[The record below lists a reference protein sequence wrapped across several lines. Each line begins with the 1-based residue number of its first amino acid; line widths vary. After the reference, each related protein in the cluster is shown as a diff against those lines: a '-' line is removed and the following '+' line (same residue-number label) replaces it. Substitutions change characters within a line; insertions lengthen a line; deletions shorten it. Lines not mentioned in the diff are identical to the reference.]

1 MLFPLRI
8 FTPFFTPFSYQITPF
23 YDILRYFFTFPR
35 KPGKPHKHWGFG
47 AFYFLFFIHN
57 LEDIK
62 FQVIGLIRRP
72 QNWVI
77 RSLGAVFYLTET
89 FVDVVSRLVDG
100 FREEFVVHKVGTR
113 TGAQIAAVFDQ
124 FHAAQIDF
132 TISLDC
138 VFDGVS

>member
-1 MLFPLRI
+1 M
-8 FTPFFTPFSYQITPF
+8 
-23 YDILRYFFTFPR
+23 
-35 KPGKPHKHWGFG
+35 
-47 AFYFLFFIHN
+47 
-57 LEDIK
+57 EDIK

-72 QNWVI
+72 QNWMI
-77 RSLGAVFYLTET
+77 RGLGAVFYLTET

-100 FREEFVVHKVGTR
+100 FREEFVVHKVGAR

>member
-1 MLFPLRI
+1 MLP
-8 FTPFFTPFSYQITPF
+8 
-23 YDILRYFFTFPR
+23 
-35 KPGKPHKHWGFG
+35 
-47 AFYFLFFIHN
+47 AEEEFLFFIHN
-57 LEDIK
+57 LENIK

-72 QNWVI
+72 QNWMI
-77 RSLGAVFYLTET
+77 RGLGAVFYLTET